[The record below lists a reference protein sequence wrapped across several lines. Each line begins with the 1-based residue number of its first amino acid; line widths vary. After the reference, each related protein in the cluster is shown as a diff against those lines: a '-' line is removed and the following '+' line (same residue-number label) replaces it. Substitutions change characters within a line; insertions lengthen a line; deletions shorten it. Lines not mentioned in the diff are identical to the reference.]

1 MRKDMLMIDGL
12 QYVNWNRQLF
22 EDAQQSGVHC
32 IHVTIAYWENIRETL
47 ENIGT
52 WNRHFINH
60 SDLIMP
66 VYQARDILDA
76 KRLGKVG
83 IVFGFQNCSPIEDD
97 VKMVEILHQLG
108 VRIMQ
113 LTYNNQSLLATG
125 CYEEKDG
132 GVTRFGKQVIK
143 EMNRVGMVIDMSHS
157 AEKST
162 LETIEL
168 SERPIAITHANPSF
182 FHAALRNKSD
192 AVIRAIG
199 ESEGI
204 LGFSM
209 YPFHLKNG
217 PDCTLKEFCQMI
229 GQTVGMI
236 GIDRVGIGSD
246 LCLNWDYKVLEW
258 MRSGRWTTSVDHGEG
273 SAERPAWP
281 DQPSWFSCTKDLYVV
296 AQGLSDEGFN
306 DDDIAKVM
314 GENWLSFFEKSF
326 SSKSAILVEN

>member
-12 QYVNWNRQLF
+12 QYVNWNRELF
-22 EDAQQSGVHC
+22 EQAHKSGVNT

-66 VYQARDILDA
+66 VHEASDIVEA
-76 KRLGKVG
+76 KRLNKVG
-83 IVFGFQNCSPIEDD
+83 IIFGFQNCSPIEDD
-97 VKMVEILHQLG
+97 VKMVEILHRLG

-113 LTYNNQSLLATG
+113 LTYNNQSFLATG
-125 CYEEKDG
+125 CYEEQDG
-132 GVTRFGKQVIK
+132 GITRFGKEVIK

-162 LETIEL
+162 LEAIDL
-168 SERPIAITHANPSF
+168 SERPIAITHANPTF
-182 FHAALRNKSD
+182 FHKALRNKSNT
-192 AVIRAIG
+192 VIRAIG
-199 ESEGI
+199 DSAGM

-217 PDCTLKEFCQMI
+217 SDCTLEDFCKMI
-229 GQTVGMI
+229 CQTADMI
-236 GIDRVGIGSD
+236 GIDRIGIGSD
-246 LCLNWDYKVLEW
+246 LCLNWDYTVLEW

-273 SAERPAWP
+273 SADKPSWPAQPAWFEGP
-281 DQPSWFSCTKDLYVV
+281 KDLYNI
-296 AQGLSDEGFN
+296 AQGLSDQGLD

-326 SSKSAILVEN
+326 

>member
-1 MRKDMLMIDGL
+1 
-12 QYVNWNRQLF
+12 
-22 EDAQQSGVHC
+22 
-32 IHVTIAYWENIRETL
+32 
-47 ENIGT
+47 
-52 WNRHFINH
+52 
-60 SDLIMP
+60 
-66 VYQARDILDA
+66 
-76 KRLGKVG
+76 
-83 IVFGFQNCSPIEDD
+83 
-97 VKMVEILHQLG
+97 MVEILHQLG

-182 FHAALRNKSD
+182 FHTALRNKSD

-199 ESEGI
+199 DSEGM

-217 PDCTLKEFCQMI
+217 SDCTLEEFCQMI
-229 GQTVGMI
+229 GQTVEII

-258 MRSGRWTTSVDHGEG
+258 MRSGRWTTGVDHGEG
-273 SAERPAWP
+273 SAEKPAWP
-281 DQPSWFSCTKDLYVV
+281 DQPSWFSGTKDLSIV
-296 AQGLSDEGFN
+296 AKGLEEQGFSDDN
-306 DDDIAKVM
+306 IAKVM

-326 SSKSAILVEN
+326 SGESARLLGN

>member
-1 MRKDMLMIDGL
+1 MRNDMLMIDGL
-12 QYVNWNRQLF
+12 QYVNWNRELF
-22 EDAQQSGVHC
+22 EEAQKSGVHT

-60 SDLIMP
+60 ADLIMP
-66 VYQARDILDA
+66 VRQAADILEA
-76 KRLGKVG
+76 KRVGKVG
-83 IVFGFQNCSPIEDD
+83 IIFGFQNCSPIEDD

-113 LTYNNQSLLATG
+113 LTYNNQSFLATG
-125 CYEEKDG
+125 CYEEQDG
-132 GVTRFGKQVIK
+132 GITRFGRQVIK

-162 LETIEL
+162 LEAIEI
-168 SERPIAITHANPSF
+168 SERPIAITHANPTF
-182 FHAALRNKSD
+182 FHQALRNKSET
-192 AVIRAIG
+192 VIRAIG
-199 ESEGI
+199 ESKGM

-217 PDCTLKEFCQMI
+217 SDCTLDEFCQMI
-229 GQTVGMI
+229 AQTAEII
-236 GIDRVGIGSD
+236 GIDRIGIGSD
-246 LCLNWDYKVLEW
+246 LCLNWDYTVLEW
-258 MRSGRWTTSVDHGEG
+258 MRSGRWTTGVDHGEG
-273 SAERPAWP
+273 SAEKPSWP
-281 DQPSWFSCTKDLYVV
+281 KQPSWFTGSKDLHTI
-296 AQGLSDEGFN
+296 ARGLSNQGFS

-326 SSKSAILVEN
+326 PGNLIDS

>member
-1 MRKDMLMIDGL
+1 M
-12 QYVNWNRQLF
+12 
-22 EDAQQSGVHC
+22 
-32 IHVTIAYWENIRETL
+32 TIAYHELSRETL
-47 ENIGT
+47 QNIGQ
-52 WNRHFINH
+52 WNRMFEMHN
-60 SDLIMP
+60 DLIMP
-66 VYQARDILDA
+66 VHTAADIQSA
-76 KRLGKVG
+76 HAQNKVG
-83 IVFGFQNCSPIEDD
+83 IIFGFQNCSPIEDD
-97 VKMVEILHQLG
+97 IDLVAIFHQLG

-182 FHAALRNKSD
+182 FHTALRNKSET
-192 AVIRAIG
+192 VIRAIG
-199 ESEGI
+199 ESEGM

-217 PDCTLKEFCQMI
+217 SDCTLEEFCQMI
-229 GQTVGMI
+229 GETVDMI
-236 GIDRVGIGSD
+236 GIDRIGIGSD

-273 SAERPAWP
+273 SAEKPSWP
-281 DQPSWFSCTKDLYVV
+281 EQPSWFAGSKDLHTI
-296 AQGLSDEGFN
+296 AKGLANQGFS

-326 SSKSAILVEN
+326 FSLINGLLGN

>member
-22 EDAQQSGVHC
+22 ENAQQSGVHC

-66 VYQARDILDA
+66 VHQARDILEA

-97 VKMVEILHQLG
+97 VKMIEILHQLG

-182 FHAALRNKSD
+182 FHTALRNKSD

-199 ESEGI
+199 ESEGM

-217 PDCTLKEFCQMI
+217 PDCTLEEFCQMMKI
-229 GQTVGMI
+229 KQNDGKWSQFVEIKQNVGKWWKLKQMMTI
-236 GIDRVGIGSD
+236 EPNAGD
-246 LCLNWDYKVLEW
+246 
-258 MRSGRWTTSVDHGEG
+258 
-273 SAERPAWP
+273 SAKMVKI
-281 DQPSWFSCTKDLYVV
+281 QPK
-296 AQGLSDEGFN
+296 GGN
-306 DDDIAKVM
+306 
-314 GENWLSFFEKSF
+314 
-326 SSKSAILVEN
+326 

>member
-1 MRKDMLMIDGL
+1 MRHDMLMIDGL

-22 EDAQQSGVHC
+22 EEAQQSGVHT

-60 SDLIMP
+60 ADLIMP
-66 VYQARDILDA
+66 VRQAADILEA
-76 KRLGKVG
+76 KRVGKVG
-83 IVFGFQNCSPIEDD
+83 IIFGFQNCSPIEDD

-113 LTYNNQSLLATG
+113 LTYNNQSFLATG
-125 CYEEKDG
+125 CYEEQDG
-132 GVTRFGKQVIK
+132 GITRFGRQVIK

-162 LETIEL
+162 LEAIEI
-168 SERPIAITHANPSF
+168 SERPIAITHANPTF
-182 FHAALRNKSD
+182 FHKALRNKSET
-192 AVIRAIG
+192 VIRAIG
-199 ESEGI
+199 ESEGM

-217 PDCTLKEFCQMI
+217 SDCTLEEFCQMI
-229 GQTVGMI
+229 GETADMI
-236 GIDRVGIGSD
+236 GIDRIGIGSD

-273 SAERPAWP
+273 SAEKPSWP
-281 DQPSWFSCTKDLYVV
+281 PQPSWFSGSKDLHTI
-296 AQGLSDEGFN
+296 AKGLANQGFS

-314 GENWLSFFEKSF
+314 GENWLSFFDKSF
-326 SSKSAILVEN
+326 SPRLIE